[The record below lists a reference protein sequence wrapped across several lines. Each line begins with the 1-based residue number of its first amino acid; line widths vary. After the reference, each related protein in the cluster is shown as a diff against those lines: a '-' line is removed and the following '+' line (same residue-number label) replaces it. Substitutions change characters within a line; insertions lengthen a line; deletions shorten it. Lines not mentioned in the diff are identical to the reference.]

1 MNKKT
6 LGGDHI
12 KKVPPPK
19 ARPSRFYGGSATL
32 CALAALRGVRD
43 FGQGK
48 LGLREAIL
56 AAFEQGAAF
65 KRWREK
71 GTLVRRVQVWVEN
84 QLVMTVSPG
93 ENCVKLKAFNFV
105 VPSPREAV
113 MRIMKADEGEE
124 PVVLRN
130 LPLNTV
136 PAHGLDETTPLPN
149 GQRIRL
155 EILPKEAGRFDIKVA
170 FAPEEEEQPLK
181 EIIPSCTLSAKAGA
195 GNTSSISWAYV
206 PTLLSQP
213 RFGYGA
219 STCAV
224 LILALVVGVGA
235 SGFRSLMRRAPVR
248 ITIVSTRGQN
258 LARAGEECWSVTG
271 LAVPSADAPTQK
283 PSVHLYKVSVKYKHG
298 SVETAG
304 SSLMESENVSCP
316 LRPER
321 FGSTIKPLHFA
332 GVKTEAANLE
342 TAIRKTPDDK
352 IDRPPDASEP
362 EVLIPLDTLAQTKLA
377 EVQWVHVTVD
387 DTSPSSETELR
398 VLRTSFVRVLNG
410 SSPWEV
416 LAASEESSPDAVIKL
431 RFEPDTTCLGVV
443 IIEIRDPD
451 GKVLWRAR
459 VGCRALPKRDH
470 DEMFAD
476 ASARLIAKLKEKI
489 EPNQG
494 SDGQR

>member
-248 ITIVSTRGQN
+248 ITIVSTRGQI
-258 LARAGEECWSVTG
+258 
-271 LAVPSADAPTQK
+271 
-283 PSVHLYKVSVKYKHG
+283 SVKYKHG

-352 IDRPPDASEP
+352 IDRPADASEP